1 MLEVRGFRR
10 SLKHFS
16 LSVPEMTVDQ
26 GEVFVLL
33 GPTGAGKSQLLHT
46 LAGFFPLQEGEIRVN
61 GLNISQ
67 VPPEGRGISIL
78 FQSPHLFPHLSAA
91 ENIGFGRKD
100 GEFQEQLVAL
110 LGLQQVVSSAVWE
123 LSGGQRQL
131 VALARALMV
140 RPRVLL
146 LDEPFSAVDPQ
157 GRAQVIEGFKRVQ
170 TTLGITCLMV
180 THSFE
185 DCLKVG
191 DRVGIMLEGNLA
203 QSGEPEAV
211 FRTPASPNIARF
223 LGLDNIF
230 AGTVRKKDSQDR
242 TDKDSFGAL
251 FRTGDLDIHVV
262 AKSEGR
268 AYALIQPQDIILST
282 VAPRS
287 TSALNVLGGRVQEIL
302 PNGPICHLEVEAGK
316 TLFKVVITPQ
326 SRSQL
331 GLRVNQAV
339 FLSFKASAVQILQ

>member
-10 SLKHFS
+10 RLKHFS
-16 LSVPEMTVDQ
+16 LSVPEMTVAQ

-33 GPTGAGKSQLLHT
+33 GPTGAGKSQLLQT
-46 LAGFFPLQEGEIRVN
+46 LAGFFPLQDGEIRVN
-61 GLNISQ
+61 GVNIAH
-67 VPPEGRGISIL
+67 VPPEERGISIL

-100 GEFQEQLVAL
+100 GEFQKQLVKL
-110 LGLQQVVSSAVWE
+110 LGLGQVVNSDISE

-131 VALARALMV
+131 LALARALMV

-146 LDEPFSAVDPQ
+146 LDEPFSAVDPE
-157 GRAQVIEGFKRVQ
+157 GRVQVIEGFKRVQ
-170 TTLGITCLMV
+170 ATLRITCLMV

-191 DRVGIMLEGNLA
+191 DRVGVLLKGKLA
-203 QSGEPEAV
+203 QSGEPEVV
-211 FRTPASPNIARF
+211 FRRPASPDIARF

-230 AGTVRKKDSQDR
+230 AGRVGKRDSQDR
-242 TDKDSFGAL
+242 TGNKSFGGL
-251 FRTGDLDIHVV
+251 FQTGELSIHVV
-262 AKSEGR
+262 AASEGR
-268 AYALIQPQDIILST
+268 AYALIQPQNIILST

-287 TSALNVLGGRVQEIL
+287 TSALNVLEGHVLEIL
-302 PNGPICHLEVEAGK
+302 PRGPVCRLEVETGK

-326 SRSQL
+326 RLGQL
-331 GLRVNQAV
+331 GLRVDQSV

>member
-10 SLKHFS
+10 RVKHFS
-16 LSVPEMTVDQ
+16 LSVPEMTVER

-33 GPTGAGKSQLLHT
+33 GPTGAGKSQLLQT
-46 LAGFFPLQEGEIRVN
+46 LAGFFPMQDGEIRVN
-61 GLNISQ
+61 GVNVAQL
-67 VPPEGRGISIL
+67 PPEGRGISIL
-78 FQSPHLFPHLSAA
+78 FQSPHLFPHLSPA

-100 GEFQEQLVAL
+100 GEFQEQLVEL
-110 LGLQQVVSSAVWE
+110 LGLRQVVNSDVSQ

-146 LDEPFSAVDPQ
+146 LDEPFSAVDPE

-170 TTLGITCLMV
+170 ATLRITCLMV

-191 DRVGIMLEGNLA
+191 DRVGVMLAGKLA
-203 QSGEPEAV
+203 QSGEPEDV
-211 FRTPASPNIARF
+211 FRTPASPDIARF

-230 AGTVRKKDSQDR
+230 SGTVREEDSQGLTDR
-242 TDKDSFGAL
+242 ESFGAL
-251 FRTGDLDIHVV
+251 FHTGELDIHVV
-262 AKSEGR
+262 AEAEGR
-268 AYALIQPQDIILST
+268 AYALIQPQEIILST

-287 TSALNVLGGRVQEIL
+287 TSALNVLEGHVLEIL
-302 PNGPICHLEVEAGK
+302 PRGPICHLEVEAGK

-326 SRSQL
+326 SLGQL
-331 GLRVNQAV
+331 GLRVDQSV

>member
-10 SLKHFS
+10 RLRHFS
-16 LSVPEMTVDQ
+16 LSVAEMTVDQ

-33 GPTGAGKSQLLHT
+33 GPTGAGKSQLLQT
-46 LAGFFPLQEGEIRVN
+46 LAGFFPVQDGEVRVN
-61 GLNISQ
+61 GVDIAQ

-78 FQSPHLFPHLSAA
+78 FQSPHLFPHLSTTQ
-91 ENIGFGRKD
+91 NIGFGRKD
-100 GEFQEQLVAL
+100 GEFQEQLVEL
-110 LGLQQVVSSAVWE
+110 LGLQQVVNSDVSR

-146 LDEPFSAVDPQ
+146 LDEPFSAIDPE
-157 GRAQVIEGFKRVQ
+157 GRTQVIEGFKRVQ
-170 TTLGITCLMV
+170 ATLQITCLMV

-191 DRVGIMLEGNLA
+191 DRVGVMLEGKLV
-203 QSGEPEAV
+203 QSGKPELV
-211 FRTPASPNIARF
+211 FQRPSSPEIARF

-230 AGTVRKKDSQDR
+230 SGTLTEEESQGL
-242 TDKDSFGAL
+242 TDKQSFGTL
-251 FRTGDLDIHVV
+251 FQTGELDIHVV
-262 AKSEGR
+262 AESRGK
-268 AYALIQPQDIILST
+268 AYALIQPQDIILAT

-287 TSALNVLGGRVQEIL
+287 TSALNVLEGRVLEIL
-302 PNGPICHLEVEAGK
+302 PHGPVCHLEVEAGK

-326 SRSQL
+326 SLGQL
-331 GLRVNQAV
+331 GLRVEQSV

>member
-1 MLEVRGFRR
+1 MLEVLGFRR
-10 SLKHFS
+10 RLKHFS

-33 GPTGAGKSQLLHT
+33 GPTGAGKSQLLQT
-46 LAGFFPLQEGEIRVN
+46 LAGFFPVQDGEIRVN
-61 GLNISQ
+61 GVDIAQ
-67 VPPEGRGISIL
+67 IPPEGRGISIL

-100 GEFQEQLVAL
+100 GEFQEQLVEL
-110 LGLQQVVSSAVWE
+110 LGLRQVVNSGVSQ

-146 LDEPFSAVDPQ
+146 LDEPFSAIDPE

-170 TTLGITCLMV
+170 STLQITCLMV

-191 DRVGIMLEGNLA
+191 DRVGVMLEGKLA
-203 QSGEPEAV
+203 QSGEPEVV
-211 FRTPASPNIARF
+211 FRRPASPDIARF

-230 AGTVRKKDSQDR
+230 SGTLSEKESQGLS
-242 TDKDSFGAL
+242 DKESFGTL
-251 FRTGDLDIHVV
+251 FQTGELDIHVV
-262 AKSEGR
+262 ARSGGR
-268 AYALIQPQDIILST
+268 AYALIQPQDIILAT

-287 TSALNVLGGRVQEIL
+287 TSALNVLEGRVLQIL
-302 PNGPICHLEVEAGK
+302 PRGPVCHLEVEAGK

-326 SRSQL
+326 SLDQL
-331 GLRVNQAV
+331 GLRVEQSV

>member
-10 SLKHFS
+10 RLKHFP
-16 LSVPEMTVDQ
+16 LSVPQLTVDQ

-33 GPTGAGKSQLLHT
+33 GPTGAGKSQLLQT
-46 LAGFFPLQEGEIRVN
+46 LAGFFPMQDGEIRVN
-61 GLNISQ
+61 GVDMAR

-91 ENIGFGRKD
+91 RNIGFGRRD
-100 GEFQEQLVAL
+100 DEFQEQLVEL
-110 LGLQQVVSSAVWE
+110 LGLRQAVNSDVSQ

-146 LDEPFSAVDPQ
+146 LDEPFSAVDPR
-157 GRAQVIEGFKRVQ
+157 GRTQVIEGFKRVQ
-170 TTLGITCLMV
+170 ATLRTTCLMV

-191 DRVGIMLEGNLA
+191 DRVGVMLEGRLA

-211 FRTPASPNIARF
+211 FRRPASPDIARF

-230 AGTVRKKDSQDR
+230 SGTVRKKDSQDL
-242 TDKDSFGAL
+242 TDQESFGGL
-251 FRTGDLDIHVV
+251 FQTGDLDIHVV
-262 AKSEGR
+262 AQAEGR
-268 AYALIQPQDIILST
+268 AYALIQPQDVILST

-287 TSALNVLGGRVQEIL
+287 TSALNVLEGRVQEIR
-302 PNGPICHLEVEAGK
+302 PDGPICHLEIETGK
-316 TLFKVVITPQ
+316 TLFKAVITPQ
-326 SRSQL
+326 SLGQL
-331 GLRVNQAV
+331 GIRANQSV
-339 FLSFKASAVQILQ
+339 FLSFKASAVQVLQ